1 MDKKVSYVKAI
12 GILLM
17 VLGHAI
23 ANVADCQFLYDCIYL
38 FHMPLFFFVSGY
50 FFKEAYVERP
60 HVFVKKKIKGLWLPY
75 VKWCLLFIILHD
87 LLLSINFYD
96 IETSAA
102 FGSPYKFNDYA
113 VVIIN
118 ALLFK
123 YNSDPLLGGFWFIG
137 QLFWSSVIA
146 CAFLFI
152 LKKMR
157 IGFLS
162 SIMLAIPILCIG
174 ASVIA
179 IIEKSIPIIGINQR
193 AFFCASIFLLGKLYS
208 LFRQSYRDAEYD
220 TWRYEKSIIV
230 NRWSKILIS
239 VIVILIVA
247 YTGIAGHDS
256 SLYTTKEW
264 SLIPIKLLVQFI
276 AIIGCFAIAEII
288 LRSNHVVQFVLTYI
302 GNHTM
307 PILAIHFSAFKLVT
321 LLMLFMYDMKLE
333 KIAEFPTP
341 HYDGAG
347 WICCYVVVATGL
359 SLLLNY
365 LYCIAINKLENIKRI
380 ITSNQKK

>member
-1 MDKKVSYVKAI
+1 MDVKVSYVKAI
-12 GILLM
+12 GLLLM

-23 ANVADCQFLYDCIYL
+23 ANVAGCQFLYDCIYL
-38 FHMPLFFFVSGY
+38 FHMPLFFFCSGY
-50 FFKEAYVERP
+50 FFKEAYIERP
-60 HVFVKKKIKGLWLPY
+60 HEFVKKKIKGLWLPY

-96 IETSAA
+96 IETSTA
-102 FGSPYKFNDYA
+102 FGNPYKFKDYA
-113 VVIIN
+113 VMIIN

-123 YNSDPLLGGFWFIG
+123 YNSAPLLGGFWFIG

-157 IGFLS
+157 IGFKS
-162 SIMLAIPILCIG
+162 SIMLAILILCIG

-179 IIEKSIPIIGINQR
+179 IIEKSIPVIGINQR
-193 AFFCASIFLLGKLYS
+193 TFFCASMFLLGKLYS
-208 LFRQSYRDAEYD
+208 LFVLSYKDVEYNAL
-220 TWRYEKSIIV
+220 RYSKLIIV
-230 NRWSKILIS
+230 GKILIS

-264 SLIPIKLLVQFI
+264 SLIPMKLLVQFI
-276 AIIGCFAIAEII
+276 AIIGCFAIADVI
-288 LRSNHVVQFVLTYI
+288 LKSNHVVQSVLAYI

-307 PILAIHFSAFKLVT
+307 PICAIHFSAFKLVT
-321 LLMLFMYDMKLE
+321 LLMLFMYNMELE

-341 HYDGAG
+341 YYNGAG

-365 LYCIAINKLENIKRI
+365 FYCIAINKVENLKRI
-380 ITSNQKK
+380 ITNNQKK